1 MSAGFID
8 QRRTAETVM
17 SKRLVIAMLAV
28 GLLGAP
34 LAYAHHSAAR
44 FDLTVRDNLVTGIVK
59 EFKAA
64 NPHTKIVL
72 HVTDDKGAR
81 DIEYE
86 GHSLNNYYRG
96 GWRQDMV
103 KVGDKITL
111 VAAPTKDGTDGGYAL
126 GVILADGTR
135 F

>member
-1 MSAGFID
+1 MKKSLLICLGW
-8 QRRTAETVM
+8 VLM
-17 SKRLVIAMLAV
+17 PCLAS
-28 GLLGAP
+28 
-34 LAYAHHSAAR
+34 AHHSAAR
-44 FDLTVRDNLVTGIVK
+44 FDLTIRDRMVTGIVK
-59 EFKAA
+59 EFSPA

-72 HVTDDKGAR
+72 EVTDEKGTR

-96 GWRQDMV
+96 GWREGMV

-111 VAAPTKDGTDGGYAL
+111 NAAPTKDGSDGGYAL
-126 GVILADGTR
+126 GVIAADGTR